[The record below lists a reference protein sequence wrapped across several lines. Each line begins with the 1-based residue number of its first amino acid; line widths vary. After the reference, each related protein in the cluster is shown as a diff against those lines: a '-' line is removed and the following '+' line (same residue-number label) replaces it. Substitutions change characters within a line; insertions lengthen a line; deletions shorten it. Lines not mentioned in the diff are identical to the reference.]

1 MAFFFLTFPPLYLQ
15 MDPLLSTLTEC
26 SPWNEADTPRTRD
39 LNHLR
44 AKRVAYYESI
54 GIIKDDA
61 SRNGS
66 QQVSTSSQDTK
77 VSPSENPTFVLRGPQ
92 KPPPYLAI
100 GKTPLL
106 QEVPRVAPRE
116 TEQCL
121 DQGTQQAPWRESYPT
136 DLDLHLLEDALVPET
151 QKLRHVINWAQK
163 FLSNAPEEQG
173 LKSPKTSLGLPRS
186 NLCQSSKA
194 LGSKR
199 NAHVR
204 SSDSPPLLR
213 EDQSSTRTDIH
224 SCSLRPQ
231 DNLSEMGLFSECSS
245 FFQKEGFL
253 DSQSCVWRGIAV
265 RNEGEGRAA
274 GYPPDRLQQEDYAQR
289 KYNRARGSH
298 IQDPNGDE
306 KLGAQPQLRLTSEES
321 DVSKEA
327 GQSPPRHGYFW
338 APLMDSSEEECL
350 DEPEESKGTLPRGVL
365 GRKCRGFSGIASSPP
380 SESTLMLKTMVPSG
394 VPSSGEILLEAEVRE
409 ECTGAVQSPVGTP
422 KDVTVEFRDDISRG
436 EDPIPRLPVGQ
447 LMPPYDSS
455 NQKRKESDNMGFTLW
470 LPKSGIK
477 HKKKWKH
484 VTTESSG
491 KTIMGRGP
499 RGGLNRSM
507 QSSAKSSPPAITQR
521 QFDLTH
527 PESYVT
533 PQIASLSHSVSEG
546 PLESAMSHGP
556 IAEARGTHSSTWF
569 DQMPPP
575 KMDDGSVQTPRAVTR
590 QTTHE
595 KKEKTLS
602 SDHPISR
609 DISNTGLKGSFPLKD
624 VGDSVSWRDE
634 PPHEPEQ
641 EASVLETYFYYLR
654 MLNKIRGLPSKGG
667 SCSLPFQGPRLSKSD
682 PVITS
687 AEGKGQ
693 SKGASLDR
701 ETKEWRDGCESD
713 MALEGEGDTCPQGR
727 GCVEEATPEETGLW
741 KPQGNYGMK
750 PKLGKESHEQ

>member
-1 MAFFFLTFPPLYLQ
+1 
-15 MDPLLSTLTEC
+15 MDPLPPTLTEC
-26 SPWNEADTPRTRD
+26 SPWNEADTPRTSD
-39 LNHLR
+39 LKHLR

-61 SRNGS
+61 SRNSS

-77 VSPSENPTFVLRGPQ
+77 VSRSENQTFVLRGPQ
-92 KPPPYLAI
+92 KPSCCLAI

-116 TEQCL
+116 TEQYL
-121 DQGTQQAPWRESYPT
+121 DQRTQEGPWRESLPT

-151 QKLRHVINWAQK
+151 QKLRHVISWAQK

-173 LKSPKTSLGLPRS
+173 LKSPMTSLGLPRS

-199 NAHVR
+199 NAQVR

-213 EDQSSTRTDIH
+213 EDKSSTQTDIH
-224 SCSLRPQ
+224 RCSLRPQ
-231 DNLSEMGLFSECSS
+231 DNLSEMGLSSELSS

-253 DSQSCVWRGIAV
+253 DSQSCAWRGTAI

-306 KLGAQPQLRLTSEES
+306 ELGAQPQLRLTSEES

-338 APLMDSSEEECL
+338 APLTDSSEEECL
-350 DEPEESKGTLPRGVL
+350 NEPEESKGPLLRDVL
-365 GRKCRGFSGIASSPP
+365 GRKCRGFSGIGSSLPG
-380 SESTLMLKTMVPSG
+380 ESTLMLKTMVPSG
-394 VPSSGEILLEAEVRE
+394 VPSPGEMFLEAEVRE
-409 ECTGAVQSPVGTP
+409 ECAGAVKSPVGTP
-422 KDVTVEFRDDISRG
+422 KDVAVAFRDGISRG
-436 EDPIPRLPVGQ
+436 EDPIQRLLVGQ
-447 LMPPYDSS
+447 LTPPYDSS

-470 LPKSGIK
+470 LPETGIK
-477 HKKKWKH
+477 HKNKWKH
-484 VTTESSG
+484 VTLESSG
-491 KTIMGRGP
+491 KTMGRGP
-499 RGGLNRSM
+499 RGGLNRSV
-507 QSSAKSSPPAITQR
+507 QSSAKSSPPVITLR
-521 QFDLTH
+521 QFGLTH

-533 PQIASLSHSVSEG
+533 PQISSLSRSVSEG
-546 PLESAMSHGP
+546 HLESAVSHGP
-556 IAEARGTHSSTWF
+556 TAEARGTHSSVWL
-569 DQMPPP
+569 DQVPPP
-575 KMDDGSVQTPRAVTR
+575 RMDDGSVKTPRTVTR

-595 KKEKTLS
+595 KKEKTRS

-609 DISNTGLKGSFPLKD
+609 DTSNSGLKGFFPLKD

-634 PPHEPEQ
+634 PPCEPEQ
-641 EASVLETYFYYLR
+641 EASVLETYFYYLQ
-654 MLNKIRGLPSKGG
+654 MLNKIRGLPSKGRN
-667 SCSLPFQGPRLSKSD
+667 SSLPFQGPRLSESE

-687 AEGKGQ
+687 KEEKGQ
-693 SKGASLDR
+693 SEGSSLDR

-713 MALEGEGDTCPQGR
+713 MALEGEGDTCPQGQ
-727 GCVEEATPEETGLW
+727 GCVEEATPEETSFW
-741 KPQGNYGMK
+741 KPQGYYGMK
-750 PKLGKESHEQ
+750 PKLGNESHEQ